1 MYVPPAFAADDPA
14 MLEAMLGRAGL
25 GILVTHGPA
34 GLFAS
39 HLPILRDGAG
49 FTGHLARSN
58 PHRERAADGEAL
70 LIFPGPE
77 AYISPSWHPSKA
89 EHGRAVPTWDY
100 EAIHVYGVL
109 SWFDDRDG
117 LLDVVA
123 RLSDAHEQGRP
134 QPWSTADAP
143 NDYIE
148 RLLRGIVGLRL
159 QPTRIEAKRKLSQ
172 TRKPADRAGVIAG
185 LEGEAHA
192 GAAAVAELTRAD
204 VPA

>member
-1 MYVPPAFAADDPA
+1 MYVPPAFAADDPVV
-14 MLEAMLGRAGL
+14 LEAMLGRAGL
-25 GILVTHGPA
+25 AILVTHGSA

-39 HLPILRDGAG
+39 HLPILREGG
-49 FTGHLARSN
+49 SFTGHLARGN

-77 AYISPSWHPSKA
+77 AYISPSWYPSKA

-109 SWFDDRDG
+109 SWFDDREG

-134 QPWSTADAP
+134 QPWSTAEAP
-143 NDYIE
+143 DDYIE
-148 RLLRGIVGLRL
+148 RLLGAIVGLRL
-159 QPTRIEAKRKLSQ
+159 QPTRVEAKRKLSQ
-172 TRKPADRAGVIAG
+172 TRKAADRDGVIAG
-185 LEGEAHA
+185 LDGEATP
-192 GAAAVAELTRAD
+192 GAAAIAELTRTD